1 MMVTMMGQ
9 PSKHTRHK
17 QVVHIDTRTSTNISS
32 IATANPTATAAVFCL
47 VPQPRHRMQPR
58 RHHGRH
64 RTPSHAQRTCTS
76 WLAGWLAGWVAPM
89 SVYDG
94 PLYHL
99 QIRPGQTMTRRD
111 RACQARPGQAKDRTS
126 QLFGEESGRGGGSC
140 VSRTLQVAS
149 QTGVCLPYLG
159 SCLEGL
165 VLMWGRRGGKR
176 VCKHLY
182 GSQVRVSRTMEGH
195 AWIELDREAGRQG
208 GRQAGRQAGMRPNI
222 CRLRR
227 RSKTLQ
233 QVFMQRSCTGRGD
246 CRTKIV
252 LVAMLEKD

>member
-1 MMVTMMGQ
+1 MGQ

-111 RACQARPGQAKDRTS
+111 RACQARPKTGPASCSEKSPGGAGDR
-126 QLFGEESGRGGGSC
+126 
-140 VSRTLQVAS
+140 V
-149 QTGVCLPYLG
+149 Y
-159 SCLEGL
+159 
-165 VLMWGRRGGKR
+165 
-176 VCKHLY
+176 H
-182 GSQVRVSRTMEGH
+182 VR
-195 AWIELDREAGRQG
+195 
-208 GRQAGRQAGMRPNI
+208 
-222 CRLRR
+222 CRLPLRR
-227 RSKTLQ
+227 ASAYPTW
-233 QVFMQRSCTGRGD
+233 VV
-246 CRTKIV
+246 V
-252 LVAMLEKD
+252 LRV